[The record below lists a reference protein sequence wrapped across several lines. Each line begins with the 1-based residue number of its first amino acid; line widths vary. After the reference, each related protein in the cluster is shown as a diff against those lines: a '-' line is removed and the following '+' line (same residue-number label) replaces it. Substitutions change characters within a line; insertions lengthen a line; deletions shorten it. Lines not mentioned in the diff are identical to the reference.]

1 MQKNAWQVDCKLSSL
16 DEIANNLGDSVSKCV
31 NENYQKMPNIND
43 QPFMEPHLLSL
54 YRQTHLVTLL
64 NLYNVSIVMQGVLLE
79 TLVKEII
86 YVKEKIDFEKP
97 FGPAI
102 ERCRSK
108 SYLDQDELD
117 FLTKFKDTYR
127 NNYQHMNIK
136 KITNDQK
143 LDGWAIPLDP
153 KDVGGSLLRGIDRI
167 MHGKAGDPQPIGYND
182 VRAVGQV
189 IKETY
194 DKSQALL
201 LFIEVDKFFREM
213 LGKYLPPNLHNS
225 LAP

>member
-1 MQKNAWQVDCKLSSL
+1 LTIVE
-16 DEIANNLGDSVSKCV
+16 EIANKLGESVKKCA
-31 NENYQKMPNIND
+31 NENYQILPNTD
-43 QPFMEPHLLSL
+43 DLPFMEPHLLSL

-64 NLYNVSIVMQGVLLE
+64 NLHNVSIVMQGVLLE

-86 YVKEKIDFEKP
+86 YDKEKVDFEKP

-102 ERCRSK
+102 DRCK
-108 SYLDQDELD
+108 NKKYLDQDELD

-136 KITNDQK
+136 KITSGQNV
-143 LDGWAIPLDP
+143 DGWSIPIDS
-153 KDVGGSLLRGIDRI
+153 KDVSGSLLRGIDKI

-194 DKSQALL
+194 DKCQALP

-213 LGKYLPPNLHNS
+213 LSKYLPPKS
-225 LAP
+225 T